1 MQTKPTTC
9 EYFASCGNQAAVII
23 HDPLPFIGDVPTC
36 ADCND
41 RLLNP
46 DDMGPDDR
54 QRTHLAQGS
63 DE

>member
-1 MQTKPTTC
+1 MSTETTC
-9 EYFASCGNQAAVII
+9 AYFVGCCNPAAVII

-46 DDMGPDDR
+46 NDMGPDDR
-54 QRTHLAQGS
+54 QRTQLAQGGA
-63 DE
+63 E